1 MICAVVVFCE
11 AKIHEWRDIAHERV
25 FARLSRPR
33 VLGADQP
40 FSGFGFEYE
49 ITSPDDPLWRLRSVS
64 IGFFGVFV
72 CVQFI
77 CCEQKGGGY
86 TSLFCS
92 AGDVLYKD
100 LIIVKASTKDSC
112 GEM

>member
-64 IGFFGVFV
+64 ICFFGVFV
-72 CVQFI
+72 CVCNLFVVNR
-77 CCEQKGGGY
+77 KGED
-86 TSLFCS
+86 TPLFFAVPVMYS
-92 AGDVLYKD
+92 HQRLYHSQSK
-100 LIIVKASTKDSC
+100 
-112 GEM
+112 